1 MDEAKEL
8 TEKRISTIQEMYES
22 NQQLIY
28 VSDRKVSALLL
39 INAVLVSFSATWS
52 LKEYATVS
60 KVIILIGVVL
70 AVLSTI
76 MFLLAIIPRVSK
88 KAYES
93 LLHYQS
99 ILSMTKDNFALKVLK
114 IDDED
119 LTKDYLETIYALT
132 SIQKKKNRYLA
143 VGCYFL
149 IISICLLGLSFI
161 IHNF

>member
-1 MDEAKEL
+1 MDEEKGL

-60 KVIILIGVVL
+60 KMIILIGVVL

-76 MFLLAIIPRVSK
+76 MFLMAIIPRVSK
-88 KAYES
+88 KAHES
-93 LLHYQS
+93 LLHYQG
-99 ILSMTKDNFALKVLK
+99 ILSLTKEKYASKVLE

-132 SIQKKKNRYLA
+132 SIQKKKNHYLA
-143 VGCYFL
+143 IGCYFL

>member
-88 KAYES
+88 KANES
-93 LLHYQS
+93 LLHYQG
-99 ILSMTKDNFALKVLK
+99 ILGLTKEKYAAKMLA

-143 VGCYFL
+143 IGCCFL
-149 IISICLLGLSFI
+149 IISICLLGLSFT

>member
-1 MDEAKEL
+1 MSETKKF
-8 TEKRISTIQEMYES
+8 TETRMNAVQEIYES

-52 LKEYATVS
+52 LKEYAILS

-76 MFLLAIIPRVSK
+76 MFLMAIIPRVTKRAS
-88 KAYES
+88 ES
-93 LLHYQS
+93 LLHYQG
-99 ILSMTKDNFALKVLK
+99 ILGLTKEKYALKMLE

-119 LTKDYLETIYALT
+119 LTRDYLETIYALT

-143 VGCYFL
+143 IGCYFL
-149 IISICLLGLSFI
+149 IVSICLLGLSFI